1 MSILGKDYDS
11 FTGLETTYGVEDGKF
26 KIHYRQDV
34 EPAYDRLRKLRE
46 ADGYKK
52 QGIKEGFMHALSI
65 APVDVMKMLTED
77 GFNCMS
83 ASADEILSFC
93 RKNKD
98 KYSHCFAAR
107 GNI

>member
-1 MSILGKDYDS
+1 M
-11 FTGLETTYGVEDGKF
+11 TTTYAVEDGKF
-26 KIHYRQDV
+26 KLAYSQDV

-52 QGIKEGFMHALSI
+52 NGIKEGFMHALSI
-65 APVDVMKMLTED
+65 APVDVMRMLAED

-98 KYSHCFAAR
+98 KYGHCFAAR